1 MIVCL
6 INVTGYEALVL
17 EVRTASRSCRHL
29 HIHRYDTGFSV
40 SVLTESDCYTFI

>member
-6 INVTGYEALVL
+6 INVTGYGALVL
-17 EVRTASRSCRHL
+17 EVRTASRACRHQ
-29 HIHRYDTGFSV
+29 HIHRYDIGFIV